1 MLNQIFSKV
10 IFSLGFDGRLSDFL
24 DPEYPRPWEAEA
36 VLYGKLVR
44 RQPELCDAIIW
55 KKNKNAKKKKN
66 QNNRDKQTKLSV
78 PMPWLLKLRWR
89 LSEKISAASKGWEKP
104 WAKPSI
110 WMHCGV
116 LANQTF
122 FLKKVVGNITNNLKS
137 WSQNLATPNTFKLL
151 KLPHLAKREY
161 VTDFQTKYVVEL
173 TAQRLTL
180 TCCLRN
186 RTRW

>member
-1 MLNQIFSKV
+1 MEGPAIFWIRSISGPGKQ
-10 IFSLGFDGRLSDFL
+10 RLS
-24 DPEYPRPWEAEA
+24 
-36 VLYGKLVR
+36 YGKLVR
-44 RQPELCDAIIW
+44 RQPELCDALIW
-55 KKNKNAKKKKN
+55 KKNKNAK
-66 QNNRDKQTKLSV
+66 NNSKQPWQTNKALSTHAMV
-78 PMPWLLKLRWR
+78 AQGEGCLRRSQLLRR
-89 LSEKISAASKGWEKP
+89 GGRNPEQ
-104 WAKPSI
+104 

-137 WSQNLATPNTFKLL
+137 WSPNLATPNTFKLL
-151 KLPHLAKREY
+151 KLCHLAKREY

-173 TAQRLTL
+173 TAKRLTL

>member
-1 MLNQIFSKV
+1 MEGPAIFWIRSIPGPGKQ
-10 IFSLGFDGRLSDFL
+10 RLS
-24 DPEYPRPWEAEA
+24 
-36 VLYGKLVR
+36 YGKLVR
-44 RQPELCDAIIW
+44 RQPELCDALIW
-55 KKNKNAKKKKN
+55 KKNKNAK
-66 QNNRDKQTKLSV
+66 NNSKLPWQTNKALSTHAMV
-78 PMPWLLKLRWR
+78 APAKVKAVW
-89 LSEKISAASKGWEKP
+89 EVSAASKGWEKP

-151 KLPHLAKREY
+151 KLCHLAKREY